1 MEALRKKAREL
12 LESKAVQVVIGY
24 GEGSVPDRARAL
36 FIRKP
41 DQAAELILDDRCR
54 PNLAVYLIKNEVKAL
69 GKAAIVAQTPTL
81 RTILQLASENQL
93 ADGLVVALAVNDG
106 QVIELTSFQ
115 AIEEYLTTA
124 VPAAEGPGKSRGL
137 SAEDRQAVE
146 KISAMS
152 REQRWQYWVNE
163 FSRCM
168 KCYACRAACPMCYCT
183 RCVIESNQPQW
194 IPVAPTGIGNLEWHV
209 VRAMHLAGRCLNCGY
224 CAEACPVGI
233 RLNLLTQTLTDDI
246 TADFGV
252 EAGFSAKREFALST
266 FKPEDK
272 EDFIR

>member
-24 GEGSVPDRARAL
+24 GEGSGGRARAV
-36 FIRKP
+36 FIRQP
-41 DQAAELILDDRCR
+41 DKADGLILDDRCR
-54 PNLAVYLIKNEVKAL
+54 ANLSVYLVKPEVKAL
-69 GKAAIVAQTPTL
+69 GKAAIVAKPSTL
-81 RTILQLASENQL
+81 RTMLQLASENQI
-93 ADGLVVALAVNDG
+93 ADGLVVALAVNNG
-106 QVIELTSFQ
+106 QVLDLTSFQ
-115 AIEEYLTTA
+115 AVEEYLNTS
-124 VPAAEGPGKSRGL
+124 VPPPEAPGKARGL
-137 SAEDRQAVE
+137 SAEDRA
-146 KISAMS
+146 AMARIEAMT
-152 REQRWQYWVNE
+152 REQRWQFWVDE

-168 KCYACRAACPMCYCT
+168 KCYACRAACPICYCT

-194 IPVAPTGIGNLEWHV
+194 IPVAPTGIGNLEWHI

-233 RLNLLTQTLTDDI
+233 RLNLLTQTLTDEI
-246 TADFGV
+246 GGDFGV
-252 EAGFSAKREFALST
+252 EAGFSAKREYALST

>member
-12 LESKAVQVVIGY
+12 LESKAAAVVIGY
-24 GEGSVPDRARAL
+24 GEGSGGKTRAV
-36 FIRKP
+36 FIREPGK
-41 DQAAELILDDRCR
+41 AAELVFDDRCVQ
-54 PNLAVYLIKNEVKAL
+54 NLAVYLVKNEVKSL
-69 GKAAIVAQTPTL
+69 GKAAIVAKPSTL

-93 ADGLVVALAVNDG
+93 ADGLVVALAVNNG
-106 QVIELTSFQ
+106 QVVDLTSFH
-115 AIEEYLTTA
+115 AIEEYLTSA
-124 VPAAEGPGKSRGL
+124 VPAAEGPGKARGL
-137 SAEDRQAVE
+137 SAEDRAAVA
-146 KISAMS
+146 KIEAMT
-152 REQRWQYWVNE
+152 REQRWQFWVNE

-183 RCVIESNQPQW
+183 RCVIEANQPQW

-233 RLNLLTQTLTDDI
+233 RLNLLTQTLTDEI
-246 TADFGV
+246 GADFGA
-252 EAGFSAKREFALST
+252 EAGFSAKREYALST

>member
-12 LESKAVQVVIGY
+12 LEGKAAAVVIGY
-24 GEGSVPDRARAL
+24 GEGSGGKARAV
-36 FIRKP
+36 FIRQP
-41 DQAAELILDDRCR
+41 DKAATLILDDRCVQ
-54 PNLAVYLIKNEVKAL
+54 NLAVYLVKNEVKSL
-69 GKAAIVAQTPTL
+69 GKAAVVAQPSTL

-93 ADGLVVALAVNDG
+93 TDGLVMALAVNNG
-106 QVIELTSFQ
+106 QVLELTSFH
-115 AIEEYLTTA
+115 AIEEYLNTA
-124 VPAAEGPGKSRGL
+124 VPPSEAPGKARGL
-137 SAEDRQAVE
+137 SAEDRAAVA
-146 KISAMS
+146 KIEAMP
-152 REQRWQYWVNE
+152 REQRWQFWVNE

-183 RCVIESNQPQW
+183 KCVIESNQPQW
-194 IPVAPTGIGNLEWHV
+194 IPVAPTGIGNLEWHI

-233 RLNLLTQTLTDDI
+233 RLNLLTQMLTDEI
-246 TADFGV
+246 GGDFGA
-252 EAGFSAKREFALST
+252 EAGFTAKREYALSM